1 MSRCLIPITNN
12 ENNYYLILNMDFDE
26 NHFDKI
32 IMEKIIPLI
41 KEKKEKFVIKKN
53 EWRKFRLYRYKFHD
67 KDSEFYSWRY
77 EILKDNDKSL
87 ILRLDINVLQKDIEQ
102 LITEL
107 YERHL
112 YISLLLICSNE
123 IANEDLVIGITEA
136 ELDKAI
142 F

>member
-1 MSRCLIPITNN
+1 MN
-12 ENNYYLILNMDFDE
+12 EE
-26 NHFDKI
+26 NLDY
-32 IMEKIIPLI
+32 I
-41 KEKKEKFVIKKN
+41 K
-53 EWRKFRLYRYKFHD
+53 YKFHD
-67 KDSEFYSWRY
+67 KDSEFYSWKY
-77 EILKDNDKSL
+77 EILRDNDKSL
-87 ILRLDINVLQKDIEQ
+87 ILRLDINLLQKDIEQ

-112 YISLLLICSNE
+112 YISLLLICSDE

>member
-1 MSRCLIPITNN
+1 MRNSLSRKMN
-12 ENNYYLILNMDFDE
+12 EE
-26 NHFDKI
+26 NLDYI
-32 IMEKIIPLI
+32 
-41 KEKKEKFVIKKN
+41 
-53 EWRKFRLYRYKFHD
+53 RYKFHD
-67 KDSEFYSWRY
+67 KDSEFYSWKY
-77 EILKDNDKSL
+77 EILRDNDKSL
-87 ILRLDINVLQKDIEQ
+87 ILRLDINLLQKDIEQ

-112 YISLLLICSNE
+112 YISLLLICSDE

>member
-1 MSRCLIPITNN
+1 MNK
-12 ENNYYLILNMDFDE
+12 ENLDYI
-26 NHFDKI
+26 
-32 IMEKIIPLI
+32 
-41 KEKKEKFVIKKN
+41 
-53 EWRKFRLYRYKFHD
+53 RYKFYD
-67 KDSEFYSWRY
+67 KDSQFYSWKY
-77 EILKDNDKSL
+77 EILRNNDKSL

-112 YISLLLICSNE
+112 YISLLLICSDE

>member
-1 MSRCLIPITNN
+1 MNN
-12 ENNYYLILNMDFDE
+12 ENLDYIG
-26 NHFDKI
+26 
-32 IMEKIIPLI
+32 
-41 KEKKEKFVIKKN
+41 
-53 EWRKFRLYRYKFHD
+53 YKFHD
-67 KDSEFYSWRY
+67 KDSQFYSWKY
-77 EILKDNDKSL
+77 EILKDNDKSI

-112 YISLLLICSNE
+112 YISLLLICSDE

>member
-1 MSRCLIPITNN
+1 MRNSLSRKMN
-12 ENNYYLILNMDFDE
+12 EE
-26 NHFDKI
+26 NLDY
-32 IMEKIIPLI
+32 I
-41 KEKKEKFVIKKN
+41 K
-53 EWRKFRLYRYKFHD
+53 YKFHD
-67 KDSEFYSWRY
+67 KDSEFYSWKY
-77 EILKDNDKSL
+77 EILRDNDKSL
-87 ILRLDINVLQKDIEQ
+87 ILRLDINLLQKDIEQ

-112 YISLLLICSNE
+112 YISLLLICSDE